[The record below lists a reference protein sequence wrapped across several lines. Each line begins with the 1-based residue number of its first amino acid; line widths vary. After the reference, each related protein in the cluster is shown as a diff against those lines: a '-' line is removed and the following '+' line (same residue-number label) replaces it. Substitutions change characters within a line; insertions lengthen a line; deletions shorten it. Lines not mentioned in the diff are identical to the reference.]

1 MINRRKMIDALLLL
15 ESALWWLASTA
26 MNFIWIIGQGL
37 KQFVGGRPGQRLLS
51 HKEIYA
57 GNLFK
62 YWANYGRG
70 GASGGLYIG
79 RVGRYNSA
87 RGVRVGQD

>member
-1 MINRRKMIDALLLL
+1 MISRRKMIDALLLL

-26 MNFIWIIGQGL
+26 MNFIWTTGQGL
-37 KQFVGGRPGQRLLS
+37 KRFVGGRPGQRLLS

-70 GASGGLYIG
+70 GTSGGLYIG